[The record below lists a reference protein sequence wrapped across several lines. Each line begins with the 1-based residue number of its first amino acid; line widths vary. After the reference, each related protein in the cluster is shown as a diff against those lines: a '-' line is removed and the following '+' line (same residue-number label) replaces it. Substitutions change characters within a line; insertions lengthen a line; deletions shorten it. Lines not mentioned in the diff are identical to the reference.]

1 MISIIPVPSD
11 NYRSMKFKQLLSIIF
26 ETSDPLIQYEMP
38 QIKNLKNGELLNL
51 LTAHTTLYT
60 QMLTNNIKT
69 EELIS
74 SVTSLSR
81 FTRKLYLLYL
91 SQGTVDACLKY

>member
-1 MISIIPVPSD
+1 
-11 NYRSMKFKQLLSIIF
+11 
-26 ETSDPLIQYEMP
+26 MP

-69 EELIS
+69 EEFYACKQTIDVLTAEILARKERNPRGQLSGDSAIS
-74 SVTSLSR
+74 
-81 FTRKLYLLYL
+81 
-91 SQGTVDACLKY
+91 QINEE